1 MTSELLTRISM
12 WALPRKSVLKLM
24 TGSHILLYRLTQGV
38 VGGLVAGVPNLLL
51 TTIGRKSG
59 RRHTVPLL
67 CLPDGADLI
76 VVASYGGA
84 PEEPQWCKNL
94 RANPQAWVTL
104 GTHHWEVFAEESSAS
119 LKQKMWPVFCRYY
132 PGYTTY
138 QGRTDRVIPLMVL
151 RPVWSL

>member
-59 RRHTVPLL
+59 KRFTTPLFF
-67 CLPDGADLI
+67 LPWGKSFA
-76 VVASYGGA
+76 VVASYGGS
-84 PEEPQWCKNL
+84 PTEPQWWKNMKHS
-94 RANPQAWVTL
+94 NHAWVQI
-104 GTHHWEVFAEESSAS
+104 GPKRFEVRPEEAS
-119 LKQKMWPVFCRYY
+119 PEVKDELWQAFVQLY
-132 PGYTTY
+132 PGYDTY
-138 QGRTDRVIPLMVL
+138 QSRTDRVIPVVL
-151 RPVWSL
+151 LHPQ